1 MEIDL
6 LEAEPLLIARLK
18 TITGVTGLNVTSSAS
33 IVDVMPEALMPKL
46 PLLALQPGAGEVT
59 DYAGNGQAAAEVGE
73 WIVVAVV
80 KLIPDP
86 VNLDVTYQAAA
97 GSLIAKTLAAL
108 AGFAMAGYRPM
119 KYAGRDEP
127 LFSPGYVEFAL
138 RFTVQRMTMG
148 N

>member
-1 MEIDL
+1 M
-6 LEAEPLLIARLK
+6 
-18 TITGVTGLNVTSSAS
+18 
-33 IVDVMPEALMPKL
+33 
-46 PLLALQPGAGEVT
+46 
-59 DYAGNGQAAAEVGE
+59 
-73 WIVVAVV
+73 VAVV